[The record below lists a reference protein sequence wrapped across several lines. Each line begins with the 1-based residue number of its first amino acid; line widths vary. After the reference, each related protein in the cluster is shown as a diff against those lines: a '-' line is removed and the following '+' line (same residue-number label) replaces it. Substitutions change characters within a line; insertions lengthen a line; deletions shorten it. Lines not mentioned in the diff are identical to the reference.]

1 MLRAVWDAA
10 ITDVADLEP
19 DRPAVPPTAD
29 PTTGLG
35 DLVRVFTWLGLTA
48 FGGPAAH
55 IAILQR
61 EFVERR
67 HWLSRERF
75 VDLLGLSSLLP
86 GPTSTEMAL
95 GIGFERGRWAG
106 LLLAGLGFILPAAL
120 IVLAMAVLYSAVGDV
135 SGVHA
140 LLYGMSPVVIAVIGH
155 AMIRLVPTAFT
166 DRSTWLI
173 GLAAFVASVAGFCL
187 SLAVLQPL
195 AVLLGGALL
204 LLLVRRLARLP
215 GGSLAAIFLP
225 WGGTTGAVSTAAVAA
240 SLGLG
245 ALFLL
250 FLKLGVVVFGSG
262 YVLVA
267 FLGSELVTPGY
278 LTEQELLDAIAIGQ
292 LTPGP
297 VFTTA
302 TFVGY
307 LLAGIPGAVV
317 ATIGIFLPAFVLVGA
332 AHPYLPRLRA
342 NATISVAI
350 DGLNAAA
357 VGIIGASIV
366 FLGRDAF
373 FPDAG
378 FDALAAALALG
389 AFVVLLRGRIGPV
402 PLLLGGAVVGLL
414 ARTLLA

>member
-1 MLRAVWDAA
+1 ML
-10 ITDVADLEP
+10 P
-19 DRPAVPPTAD
+19 RPAPRAR
-29 PTTGLG
+29 LG
-35 DLVRVFTWLGLTA
+35 ELARAFTWLGLTG

-55 IAILQR
+55 IAIMQR

-67 HWLSRERF
+67 RWLSRERF

-106 LLLAGLGFILPAAL
+106 LLIAGLGFILPAAL
-120 IVLAMAVLYSAVGDV
+120 IVLALAVLYTEVGDV
-135 SGVHA
+135 SGAHVF
-140 LLYGMSPVVIAVIGH
+140 LYGMAPVVIAVIAH
-155 AMIRLVPTAFT
+155 AMVRLVPTAFT

-173 GLAAFVASVAGFCL
+173 GLAAFVASVAGFYL
-187 SLAVLQPL
+187 SLAILQPL

-204 LLLVRRLARLP
+204 LLLVRRLPRLR
-215 GGSLAAIFLP
+215 GGSQVAFFLP
-225 WGGTTGAVSTAAVAA
+225 WSGATGVVPTGVVPTGVVPTAAVAA

-245 ALFLL
+245 AIFLM
-250 FLKLGVVVFGSG
+250 FLQLGVVVFGSG

-267 FLGSELVTPGY
+267 FLGNALVTPGY
-278 LTEQELLDAIAIGQ
+278 ISQQELLDAIAIGQ

-302 TFVGY
+302 TFIGY

-317 ATIGIFLPAFVLVGA
+317 ATVGIFLPSFVLVGA
-332 AHPYLPRLRA
+332 THPYLPRLRA
-342 NATISVAI
+342 NQTISVAI

-357 VGIIGASIV
+357 VGLIGASIV
-366 FLGRDAF
+366 FLGRDAL
-373 FPDAG
+373 FPDG
-378 FDALAAALALG
+378 SFDPLAAALALG
-389 AFVVLLRGRIGPV
+389 ALVVLLGGRMGPV
-402 PLLLGGAVVGLL
+402 PLLLGGAIVGFL

>member
-1 MLRAVWDAA
+1 MAWAVWDAA
-10 ITDVADLEP
+10 SPDVTDHEP
-19 DRPAVPPTAD
+19 DRPGPPPTSEPPAR
-29 PTTGLG
+29 LG
-35 DLVRVFTWLGLTA
+35 ELARAFTWLGLTG

-55 IAILQR
+55 LAIMQR
-61 EFVERR
+61 EFVDRR
-67 HWLSRERF
+67 RWLSRERF

-106 LLLAGLGFILPAAL
+106 LLIAGLGFILPAAL
-120 IVLAMAVLYSAVGDV
+120 IVLALAVLYTEVGDV

-140 LLYGMSPVVIAVIGH
+140 LLYGMAPVVIAVIAH

-173 GLAAFVASVAGFCL
+173 GLAAFVASVAGFYL
-187 SLAVLQPL
+187 SLAILQPL

-204 LLLVRRLARLP
+204 LLIVRRLPGLR
-215 GGSLAAIFLP
+215 GGSPAALLLP
-225 WGGTTGAVSTAAVAA
+225 WGGATGVVPTAVVAA

-245 ALFLL
+245 AIFLM
-250 FLKLGVVVFGSG
+250 FLQLGVVVFGSG

-267 FLGSELVTPGY
+267 FLGNALVTPGY
-278 LTEQELLDAIAIGQ
+278 ISQQELLDAIAIGQ

-302 TFVGY
+302 TFIGY

-317 ATIGIFLPAFVLVGA
+317 ATVGIFLPAFVLVGA
-332 AHPYLPRLRA
+332 THPYLPRLRA
-342 NATISVAI
+342 NQTISVAI

-357 VGIIGASIV
+357 VGLIGASIV
-366 FLGRDAF
+366 FLGRDAL
-373 FPDAG
+373 FPDG
-378 FDALAAALALG
+378 SFDALAAALALG
-389 AFVVLLRGRIGPV
+389 ALVVLLGGRIGPV
-402 PLLLGGAVVGLL
+402 PLLLGGAIVGLL

>member
-1 MLRAVWDAA
+1 MRPRPALRA
-10 ITDVADLEP
+10 
-19 DRPAVPPTAD
+19 R
-29 PTTGLG
+29 LG
-35 DLVRVFTWLGLTA
+35 ELARAFTWLGLTG

-55 IAILQR
+55 IAIMQR

-67 HWLSRERF
+67 RWLSHERF

-106 LLLAGLGFILPAAL
+106 LLIAGLGFILPAAL
-120 IVLAMAVLYSAVGDV
+120 IVLALAALYTEVGDV
-135 SGVHA
+135 SGAHA
-140 LLYGMSPVVIAVIGH
+140 FLYGMAPVVIAVIAH
-155 AMIRLVPTAFT
+155 AMIKLVPTAFT

-173 GLAAFVASVAGFCL
+173 GLAALVASVAGFYL
-187 SLAVLQPL
+187 SLAILQPL

-204 LLLVRRLARLP
+204 LLLVRRLPGLR
-215 GGSLAAIFLP
+215 GGSPAALLLP
-225 WGGTTGAVSTAAVAA
+225 WGRATGVVPTGVVTTAAVAA

-245 ALFLL
+245 AIFLT
-250 FLKLGVVVFGSG
+250 FLQLGIVVFGSG

-267 FLGSELVTPGY
+267 FLGNALVTPGY
-278 LTEQELLDAIAIGQ
+278 ISQQELLDAIAIGQ

-302 TFVGY
+302 TFIGY
-307 LLAGIPGAVV
+307 LLAGVPGAVV
-317 ATIGIFLPAFVLVGA
+317 ATVGIFLPSFVLVGA
-332 AHPYLPRLRA
+332 THPYLPRLRA
-342 NATISVAI
+342 NQTISVAI

-357 VGIIGASIV
+357 VGLIGASIV

-373 FPDAG
+373 FPDG
-378 FDALAAALALG
+378 SFDALAAALALG
-389 AFVVLLRGRIGPV
+389 ALVVLLGGRIGPV
-402 PLLLGGAVVGLL
+402 PLLLGGAIVGFL

>member
-1 MLRAVWDAA
+1 V
-10 ITDVADLEP
+10 TDLEP
-19 DRPAVPPTAD
+19 SGPSSPPNTHPPTR
-29 PTTGLG
+29 LG
-35 DLVRVFTWLGLTA
+35 ELARVFTWLGLTA

-55 IAILQR
+55 LAIMQR

-95 GIGFERGRWAG
+95 GIGFERGRWFG

-120 IVLAMAVLYSAVGDV
+120 IVLALAVLYSAVGDV

-140 LLYGMSPVVIAVIGH
+140 LLYGMAPVVIAVIAH
-155 AMIRLVPTAFT
+155 AMIKLVPTAFT

-173 GLAAFVASVAGFCL
+173 GVASFIASVAGFYL
-187 SLAVLQPL
+187 SLAILQPL

-204 LLLVRRLARLP
+204 LLLVRRLP
-215 GGSLAAIFLP
+215 GLRGGTPAAFFLP
-225 WGGTTGAVSTAAVAA
+225 WGGATGVIPTAAVAA

-245 ALFLL
+245 AIFLT
-250 FLKLGVVVFGSG
+250 FLQLGVVVFGSG

-302 TFVGY
+302 TFIGY

-317 ATIGIFLPAFVLVGA
+317 ATIGIFLPAFVLVGVS
-332 AHPYLPRLRA
+332 HPFLPRLRA
-342 NATISVAI
+342 NQTISTAI

-357 VGIIGASIV
+357 VGLIGASIV

-373 FPDAG
+373 VPDGSA
-378 FDALAAALALG
+378 DLLAVALALA
-389 AFVVLLRGRIGPV
+389 AFVVLLSGRLGPV
-402 PLLLGGAVVGLL
+402 PLLLGGALVGLITRAL
-414 ARTLLA
+414 PT